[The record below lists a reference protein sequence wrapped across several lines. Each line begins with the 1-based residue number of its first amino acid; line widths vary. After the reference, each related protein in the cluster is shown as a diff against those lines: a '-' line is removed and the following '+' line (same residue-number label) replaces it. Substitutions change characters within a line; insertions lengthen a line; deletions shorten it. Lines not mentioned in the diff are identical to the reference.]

1 MAASVFPLDKEYAQ
15 GIRLPGDIELH
26 EWNWFHDLICI
37 DEIARCGY
45 LGVVWGLTG
54 GNIYGAPPLV
64 NFGTSEQKRRFLP
77 DILKGKKRWALGVT
91 EPDGMIYPEWRE
103 KALLLICVCV

>member
-1 MAASVFPLDKEYAQ
+1 LDKDYAQ

-26 EWNWFHDLICI
+26 QWNAFHDLICI
-37 DEIARCGY
+37 DEIMRCGY

-64 NFGTSEQKRRFLP
+64 NFGTPEQKSRFLP
-77 DILKGKKRWALGVT
+77 DILKGNKRFALAVT
-91 EPDGMIYPEWRE
+91 EPDGT
-103 KALLLICVCV
+103 